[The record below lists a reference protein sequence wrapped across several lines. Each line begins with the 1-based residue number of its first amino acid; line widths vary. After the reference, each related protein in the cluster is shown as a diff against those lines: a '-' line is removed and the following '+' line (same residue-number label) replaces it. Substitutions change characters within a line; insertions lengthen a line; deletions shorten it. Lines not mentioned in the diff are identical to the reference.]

1 MMIDW
6 AEGHHTMRD
15 LLKDLYNTMLAN
27 DTDEAREICDEIVVI
42 ARLTKAQIGVQGEKN
57 V

>member
-1 MMIDW
+1 MIDW
-6 AEGHHTMRD
+6 SEGHHTMRD
-15 LLKDLYNTMLAN
+15 LLKDLYNTMLAH
-27 DTDEAREICDEIVVI
+27 DTDKAREICEEIVVT

>member
-1 MMIDW
+1 MIDW